1 MKNTGYLM
9 LLLTWTLWTRTI
21 SQTADTWS
29 AAPGLASH
37 DKCLASVKD
46 KLDMWKQFKDAKFE
60 KNTVIFT
67 TNNSSMSYVCLPDGD
82 DPRKPPKAPTPVK

>member
-1 MKNTGYLM
+1 MKNICYLA
-9 LLLTWTLWTRTI
+9 LAITWTLWTRTI

-29 AAPGLASH
+29 AAPGLASEE
-37 DKCLASVKD
+37 KCLASAKD

-67 TNNSSMSYVCLPDGD
+67 ANNSSMSYLCTPDGE
-82 DPRKPPKAPTPVK
+82 DPRKPVKAPKPAK

>member
-1 MKNTGYLM
+1 MKKAGYLM

-21 SQTADTWS
+21 SQTSDTWS
-29 AAPGLASH
+29 AAPGLASQ

-67 TNNSSMSYVCLPDGD
+67 GNNSSMSYVCLPDGE
-82 DPRKPPKAPTPVK
+82 DPRKPAKAPKPVK

>member
-1 MKNTGYLM
+1 MKKACYLT

-21 SQTADTWS
+21 SPTSDTWS
-29 AAPGLASH
+29 AAPGLASQ

-67 TNNSSMSYVCLPDGD
+67 GNNSSMSYLCLPDGE
-82 DPRKPPKAPTPVK
+82 DPRKPAKAPKPAK